1 LNGESEAIPGI
12 RGGVSRNASLAR
24 HTSFRIGGPA
34 DILVCPAD
42 EADVV
47 TAVRCAAERGLP
59 LTVLGNG
66 TNVLVSDRGIR
77 GVTILIGRTL
87 AGIKI
92 DGQELRAGCGAPLM
106 KVAFRAARA
115 GLSGMEF
122 AEGIP
127 GTLGGAI
134 FMNAGTLLG
143 EVKDSLVDVRS
154 VTLAGEVVT
163 KSAGELGLAYRTSS
177 LGASREVLLAA
188 RFRLKSASEEAVRAA
203 MDRMRARRHA
213 SQPHWDRSAGCVFKN
228 PGAGVSA
235 GRLLDEAGA
244 KTTRVGGALVSE
256 KHANFVV
263 NAGGATADDVAGLM
277 RVMRGMVMEKFGVRL
292 EPEIEFVGEW
302 DRPPMEDRETL

>member
-1 LNGESEAIPGI
+1 MISDTDAIPELAGE
-12 RGGVSRNASLAR
+12 VLRNACLAR

-34 DILVCPAD
+34 DLLVLPASED
-42 EADVV
+42 GVIDAIRY
-47 TAVRCAAERGLP
+47 AARCGLP
-59 LTVLGNG
+59 VTVLGNG
-66 TNVLVSDRGIR
+66 TNVLVSDQGIR
-77 GVTILIGRTL
+77 GVTILVGRTL
-87 AGIKI
+87 AGIEI
-92 DGQELRAGCGAPLM
+92 CGEELRAGCGAPLM

-143 EVKDSLVDVRS
+143 EVKDTLAEVRA
-154 VTLAGEVVT
+154 VTLSGEVVT
-163 KSAGELGLAYRTSS
+163 MSAAELGLAYRTSK
-177 LGASREVLLAA
+177 LGESREILL
-188 RFRLKSASEEAVRAA
+188 SATFHLNRGSEEDVRAA
-203 MDRMRARRHA
+203 MARMRERRHA

-235 GRLLDEAGA
+235 GRLLDDAGA
-244 KTTRVGGALVSE
+244 KGLRVGGAVVSE

-263 NAGGATADDVAGLM
+263 NADGATASDVTELM
-277 RVMRGMVMEKFGVRL
+277 RVMRGLVKERFGVQL

-302 DRPPMEDRETL
+302 DRPPLEDEEPE